1 MKKMQGREKAE
12 EAFLDQGEKPVV
24 VGINTAQAREREK
37 LRNVALF
44 NQALDLSIDQYKEEE
59 ERLGQDEDVM
69 LNLGGNNS
77 EDQDKIDKITPL
89 AFTKMVMA
97 NNVGGFGASTLFSD
111 VRYTLKEDGKDYA
124 K

>member
-1 MKKMQGREKAE
+1 
-12 EAFLDQGEKPVV
+12 
-24 VGINTAQAREREK
+24 
-37 LRNVALF
+37 
-44 NQALDLSIDQYKEEE
+44 
-59 ERLGQDEDVM
+59 M
-69 LNLGGNNS
+69 LNLGGTNS

-124 K
+124 